1 MNRFSTFLA
10 ATIVS
15 IAAFV
20 MSGCGSSPPG
30 NPPPTGNAPTLSATA
45 TQPVANGDG
54 SYSSTINWQTTNAT
68 EVAISGYPPVSA
80 SAGSGSQP
88 VTLTQTTVYS
98 VVATGPGGRAPDV
111 EVTITISM
119 PGPPKPTPAVPA
131 SVAANVTGSGEVTVT
146 WSSVLNATSY
156 NVYVNGVLR
165 QASATSPFVVF
176 PLTNGVQYS
185 FTVTSVYT
193 NPAGTVF
200 ESAQSL
206 PALATPVASV
216 WDQPVNVTWTLP
228 TTYTD
233 GSPIALV
240 DQARTVVTIYSNTT
254 GNVPWGIPRAVSAPG
269 ATSTQFVMTVTEGV
283 SYFFTGTATLDGQ
296 VSTFAVPVSSQFLP

>member
-1 MNRFSTFLA
+1 MLSLFVLA
-10 ATIVS
+10 
-15 IAAFV
+15 
-20 MSGCGSSPPG
+20 GCGSSPGSPPTTG
-30 NPPPTGNAPTLSATA
+30 NPPTLSASA

-54 SYSSTINWQTTNAT
+54 TYGSTINWQTTNAT

-80 SAGSGSQP
+80 SSGSGSQP
-88 VTLTQTTVYS
+88 VTLTETTVYS

-131 SVAANVTGSGEVTVT
+131 SVTANVTGSGEVTVT

-165 QASATSPFVVF
+165 QASATSPFAVF

-206 PALATPVASV
+206 LALATPVASV
-216 WDQPVNVTWTLP
+216 WDQPVRVSWTIP
-228 TTYTD
+228 TTYSD
-233 GSPIALV
+233 GSPIAAV
-240 DQARTVVTIYSNTT
+240 DIARTVITVYSNTT
-254 GNVPWGIPRAVSAPG
+254 GGVPWGVARATSLPG
-269 ATSTQFVMTVTEGV
+269 AASVQFTMTVTENV
-283 SYFFTGTATLDGQ
+283 NYFFTGTATLDGQ
-296 VSTFAVPVSSQFLP
+296 VSAFAVPVSSQFLP